1 LQRAAA
7 WFEHGEMVLSALFYQ
22 SRCTRNDVLTFLMFQ
37 LFINNEWQDAVS
49 GKTFPTINPASG
61 EVICQVAE
69 ADEADVEKA
78 VKAASNAFR
87 LGSPW
92 RRMDASHRG
101 LLLNRLADAIERD
114 AAYLAELET
123 LDNGKPYAVAYAV
136 DLPTVVK
143 CLRYY
148 AGWADKWEGK
158 TIPIDGDYFCYT
170 RHEPVG
176 VCGQIIPWN
185 FPLLMQAWKLGPALA
200 TGNTVVM
207 KVAEQ
212 TPLTALYVASLI
224 KEVGFPEGVVNI
236 LPGMGPTAGAAIAR
250 HMDVDKVAFTG
261 STEVG
266 HLIQQASGSS
276 NLKKVTL
283 ELGGKS
289 PNIILSD
296 ADMEYA
302 VEQSHFA
309 LFFNQ
314 GQCCCAGSRT
324 YVQADVYDEFVER
337 SVERAKK
344 RVVGDPFDLKTEQG
358 PQIDQEQ
365 FNKILGYISSGKREG
380 AKLMCGGGIAADRG
394 YFIQPTVFGDVQD
407 NMTIARE
414 EIFGPVMQILKFKT
428 LEEVVTRAND
438 TKYGLA
444 AAVFTK
450 DIDKANYVSSGLR
463 AGTVW
468 INCYDVFGAQAP
480 FGGYK
485 ASGVGR
491 ELGQYGL
498 DNYTEVKTV
507 NTVPIK
513 NLFSALVVCLLHT
526 SLPLCTVL
534 SAAVFPP
541 KNDKKAKFLLFS
553 TKKFNLQNA

>member
-1 LQRAAA
+1 MLRTVFTRALP
-7 WFEHGEMVLSALFYQ
+7 GLSRLSACHY
-22 SRCTRNDVLTFLMFQ
+22 SAPAIP
-37 LFINNEWQDAVS
+37 LFINNQWQDAAS
-49 GKTFPTINPASG
+49 GKTFPTINPATG
-61 EVICQVAE
+61 EVICEVAE
-69 ADEADVEKA
+69 ADQADVDKA
-78 VKAASNAFR
+78 VKAARNAFR

-101 LLLNRLADAIERD
+101 LLISKLADAIERD
-114 AAYLAELET
+114 AAYLAVSHC
-123 LDNGKPYAVAYAV
+123 KV
-136 DLPTVVK
+136 
-143 CLRYY
+143 YY

-158 TIPIDGDYFCYT
+158 TIPIDGDNFCYT
-170 RHEPVG
+170 RHEPIG

-212 TPLTALYVASLI
+212 TPLTALYIASLI

-236 LPGMGPTAGAAIAR
+236 LPGMGPSAGAAIAN
-250 HMDVDKVAFTG
+250 HMDIDKVAFTG

-266 HLIQQASGSS
+266 HLIQQAAGSS

-296 ADMEYA
+296 ANMEEA
-302 VEQSHFA
+302 VEQSHFG

-324 YVQADVYDEFVER
+324 FVQADIYDEFVER
-337 SVERAKK
+337 SAERAKR
-344 RVVGDPFDLKTEQG
+344 RVVGNPFDFQTEQG
-358 PQIDQEQ
+358 PQVDQEQ

-380 AKLMCGGGIAADRG
+380 AKLMCGGGVAADKG

-428 LEEVVTRAND
+428 VEEVIERANN

-450 DIDKANYVSSGLR
+450 DIDKAMYVSHGLR

-468 INCYDVFGAQAP
+468 VNCYNVFGVQAP

-485 ASGVGR
+485 ASGNGR
-491 ELGQYGL
+491 EMGEYGL
-498 DNYTEVKTV
+498 ENYTEVKTV
-507 NTVPIK
+507 IAKIYINSSESGPSG
-513 NLFSALVVCLLHT
+513 FEPHST
-526 SLPLCTVL
+526 SY
-534 SAAVFPP
+534 
-541 KNDKKAKFLLFS
+541 
-553 TKKFNLQNA
+553 